1 VPWQQSIFP
10 LLVVSAGAGYS
21 GLFVY
26 SPAPGPG
33 ALVSSEAGSAGTDP
47 YGNAYVPGN
56 ITYAQLGGTVVA
68 YGQQAGAAYFA
79 TAPAGSPNPQAV
91 TYTVASGTLRNI
103 YGPLLNGF
111 SQGTDVNGTLDPP
124 ALTQLDAHTIAMA
137 GRLNTPGAGAVL
149 LTTFATISGP
159 FILPA
164 AAAPVPEFPC
174 GNAGGNQGGSVIL
187 RPNGNMQ
194 LTGNFGNGV
203 TVYTSGTFRF

>member
-10 LLVVSAGAGYS
+10 LLIVTTSAGFTGE
-21 GLFVY
+21 FVY
-26 SPAPGPG
+26 SPGP
-33 ALVSSEAGSAGTDP
+33 ALGSLIASVAASDGTDP
-47 YGNAYVPGN
+47 YGNAFVHGLM
-56 ITYAQLGGTVVA
+56 TYASVGGVQVA
-68 YGQQAGAAYFA
+68 QGIQNGSTYFA
-79 TAPAGSPNPQAV
+79 TAPGPGGP
-91 TYTVASGTLRNI
+91 YTIASGTLRNI

-111 SQGTDVNGTLDPP
+111 SQGQDVNGVNDPP
-124 ALTQLDAHTIAMA
+124 ALTQLDAHTIVMS
-137 GRLNTPGAGAVL
+137 GRLNTPGGAAPVL

-164 AAAPVPEFPC
+164 AGAPVPEFPC